1 MTLSPIDWIIIVAY
15 LAGCTYAG
23 LRMRRYVR
31 NVDDFAVA
39 AREVETSLGITSLAA
54 TEVGIV
60 TVVYTA
66 QMGFTNG
73 PAGATFGVASA
84 VAMLL
89 VGITGFVIVPLRNA
103 RVMTIPELFQKRFG
117 KRIRWL
123 AGLVVVLG
131 GVLNMGVF
139 LRMGGEFLTHIT
151 RMDPQRAFHV
161 GPVSLG
167 YLELMMTALLAIVL
181 AYTVFG
187 GMLSVLITDYLQ
199 FLVKGTGIVLIS
211 VLVLWA
217 MPWSDLISGLVTAHQ
232 QGAVYAKAAEEEAQ
246 RWKAAAEAIE
256 KAEGP
261 QAARDYL
268 KAQAKNQGEQ
278 LENQSADLAKQWVL
292 VAAKK
297 GEPPSALT
305 MAHPLNPFLSK
316 GTGWVVWQILTAL
329 AVMTTWQ
336 TTISRVLAAKDAATA
351 KRIYRGTWF
360 YFAGRWALPG
370 LWGAAAFVYFAQHG
384 GLPANT
390 SSETALPEFLALLL
404 KPGLMGIVLAAMLA
418 AEMST
423 DSGYLLTWAT
433 VIYNDLITPC
443 LRRPMSDRTRLLT
456 IRLLVLAIG
465 LFLVFYG
472 LWYQMPGN
480 VWAYLQV
487 TGNIYLASM
496 FALLVGALYWR
507 GANTWGALSAI
518 VLGAAGPISYLVANA
533 IAGKEVV
540 PDWLAG
546 LAAFGLAFAGM
557 FVGSLLGRTMGQI
570 GTEAAGME
578 TAAVIEVEGSAP

>member
-1 MTLSPIDWIIIVAY
+1 MTPLDWIIIAAY

-31 NVDDFAVA
+31 NVNDFAIA
-39 AREVETSLGITSLAA
+39 GREVESSLGITSLAA

-66 QMGFTNG
+66 EMGFTNG
-73 PAGATFGVASA
+73 VAGATFGILSA
-84 VAMLL
+84 AAMLS
-89 VGITGFVIVPLRNA
+89 VGITGFVIVPLRQA
-103 RVMTIPELFQKRFG
+103 GVMTIPELFENRFG
-117 KRIRWL
+117 KRVRWL

-139 LRMGGEFLTHIT
+139 LRTGGEFLMHVTGADT
-151 RMDPQRAFHV
+151 QAAFQI
-161 GPVSLG
+161 GPSRFG
-167 YLELMMTALLAIVL
+167 YLEVMMTGLLTIVL
-181 AYTVFG
+181 VYTMLG

-199 FLVKGTGIVLIS
+199 FLVKGTGIVLVS

-217 MPWSDLISGLVTAHQ
+217 IPWPEFVSRLWEAHTA
-232 QGAVYAKAAEEEAQ
+232 GTTLLAAPKEA
-246 RWKAAAEAIE
+246 
-256 KAEGP
+256 G
-261 QAARDYL
+261 
-268 KAQAKNQGEQ
+268 
-278 LENQSADLAKQWVL
+278 
-292 VAAKK
+292 
-297 GEPPSALT
+297 GEPKALT
-305 MAHPLNPFLSK
+305 MAHPFNPFLSK
-316 GTGWVVWQILTAL
+316 GMGTGWILWQAMTAL

-336 TTISRVLAAKDAATA
+336 TTIARVLAAKDTATA
-351 KRIYRGTWF
+351 KRVYRGAWF

-370 LWGAAAFVYFAQHG
+370 LWGAAAFLYFASHG
-384 GLPANT
+384 GLPAGTN
-390 SSETALPEFLALLL
+390 SQTALPEFLAVLL
-404 KPGLMGIVLAAMLA
+404 KPGVLGIVLAAMLA

-443 LRRPMSDRTRLLT
+443 LRTPLSARAKLLT
-456 IRLLVLAIG
+456 VRLLVLAIG

-480 VWAYLQV
+480 VWAYLAI

-518 VLGAAGPISYLVANA
+518 ILGAAGPISYLVANA
-533 IAGKEVV
+533 ITHREVV
-540 PDWLAG
+540 PDWAAG

-557 FVGSLLGRTMGQI
+557 IAGSWVGRAWGQ
-570 GTEAAGME
+570 AGP
-578 TAAVIEVEGSAP
+578 VSVPVEVEEALR